1 MPSPQQTLETARA
14 AWNAGDL
21 DGYLQ
26 LYDDA
31 IVLHGYDPDPMD
43 RTGVRGFYEAIFAG
57 FDSPQLEF
65 HDVLWDRDQ
74 CAIRFTMSGRH
85 VGPFHGIEATG
96 QDVALPGITILRFND
111 AGRCAER
118 WSRADFLG
126 LMMQL
131 GAIPAPA

>member
-1 MPSPQQTLETARA
+1 MPTSQQTLETAVA

-43 RTGVRGFYEAIFAG
+43 KTTVRGFYEGIFAA
-57 FDSPQLEF
+57 FDSPQLAF
-65 HDVLWDRDQ
+65 HEVLWSGDA
-74 CAIRFTMSGRH
+74 CTIRFTMSGRH
-85 VGPFHGIEATG
+85 TGVFNGIEATG
-96 QDVALPGITILRFND
+96 NEIALPGITILRFND
-111 AGRCAER
+111 EGRCAER
-118 WSRADFLG
+118 WSQADFLG
-126 LMMQL
+126 LMVQL